1 MTKQTAH
8 KTYVNLKNY
17 DIEFTPTESS
27 AGSTPLYIAS
37 HLSYKPLPDLNIYKA
52 NQLES
57 TSVEKK

>member
-8 KTYVNLKNY
+8 TTNVNLKNY
-17 DIEFTPTESS
+17 DTEFTPTESS
-27 AGSTPLYIAS
+27 AGSTPLYIAN
-37 HLSYKPLPDLNIYKA
+37 HLSYKPPPDLNIYKA